1 MSYGTHHALKSGV
14 RFSHSPSSA
23 KGMTMKMLNVFA
35 PKSAFLAARER
46 FYRVRQICT
55 RSLLTYS
62 PRSVTWTIRAD
73 LDGTGELPRTIVAGG
88 VCETR
93 AQAREAMRQRFE
105 LWTLNGPTAMR
116 VLGRAS
122 W

>member
-1 MSYGTHHALKSGV
+1 
-14 RFSHSPSSA
+14 
-23 KGMTMKMLNVFA
+23 MKMLNVFA

-55 RSLLTYS
+55 RSLLTW
-62 PRSVTWTIRAD
+62 VTCAD

-88 VCETR
+88 VSETR

>member
-1 MSYGTHHALKSGV
+1 MSYGTHHALYSGV
-14 RFSHSPSSA
+14 RFSQSPSSA
-23 KGMTMKMLNVFA
+23 KGKTMKMLNVFA

-46 FYRVRQICT
+46 FYRVRQ
-55 RSLLTYS
+55 
-62 PRSVTWTIRAD
+62 
-73 LDGTGELPRTIVAGG
+73 
-88 VCETR
+88 
-93 AQAREAMRQRFE
+93 RFE